1 KLPEI
6 KPEDLF
12 ILLYTSG
19 STGTPKG
26 VRLTHGNL
34 VCFVNY
40 YHRYYKLQPDDCVG
54 QYASYGFDACMMDM
68 YSPLTRGASLCI
80 IPEEI
85 RLDLE
90 AINEYLEKN
99 HVTHQFMTTQVCRQ
113 FAVNVENKTLKHLS
127 GGGEKLISLE
137 PPKGYTLHNAYGP
150 TECTIYIT
158 DYPITKVE
166 ENIPIGKANDNVKLY
181 VVDGNG
187 RRVPV
192 GALGELWVS
201 GPQVGDGYLNRP
213 EKTAEVFI
221 NNPFGSGKIYK
232 TGDIV
237 RYRADGNI
245 EFFGRRDGQV
255 KIRGFRIEL
264 SEVEAV
270 IRQFP
275 GIMDATVAAFDNDS
289 GEGKY
294 LAAYVVS
301 DEKIDIKA
309 LNDFVRS
316 QKPPYM
322 VPAVTMQIDKIPLNQ
337 NSKVNKRALP
347 KPEFKLDED
356 AEDEHRSRNVLEEE
370 LCTIAGKVIGTEN
383 ISLTTPLNYMGL
395 DSIRS
400 IQLST
405 QIYKRFNVEIQSRTL
420 LDGATLEDIE
430 NSILKALLSGA
441 NVKAEP
447 KTGDTSPEVTEA
459 ALSYPQMGVY
469 YDCMKRPG
477 ETLYNVP
484 SIFTFS
490 PDYDSQK
497 LADAVEAIV
506 QAHPALTA
514 HFETK
519 NGVVVQVRGDNNI
532 KAERLEMS
540 EQELDKYQKN
550 FVKPFDLSK
559 GPLCRFA
566 VVKTPEHVYLLTD
579 FHHLVFDGA
588 SLDLFIKDLAA
599 ALNDGRMPEPES
611 YTYFDYAADE
621 KKFEASP
628 EYDENK
634 KYFADML
641 ADFESASE
649 ITTDIM
655 GGKEDEGGMSR
666 VAEPFNFNLKAASE
680 FCKANNVTPAALFLA
695 ASFYAVSRYVN
706 DNHVYLATIS
716 NGRSDVKT
724 SGTYGMF
731 VNTLPLG
738 IEIKDV
744 NSAEF
749 LRQSADV
756 FDGAIRHEKYPF
768 ARIASDYGFVPNI
781 MYEYQIGVVS
791 DEGGLKR
798 KSLGLELS
806 KFKLAIHIEERD
818 GTPCAALYYNDA
830 LYSENLMNSLARSI
844 VIAAENIMSEP
855 EKSIRHV
862 ELLDDERRAVLAKYH
877 ERDYKPNIPDNSLFH
892 SGMERAAAENPNAV
906 ALIAADGRY
915 TYKEL
920 DENANRIANALIAR
934 GVKKGSR
941 VVLLLPRRA
950 RFFFALFGVL
960 KAGGAYIPCDPNYP
974 AERVRHIVED
984 SEAPVI
990 ITTKDRLDKDRPTVD
1005 IEELLKEP
1013 NTSRPDVSLSK
1024 EDAAY
1029 MIYTSGSTGKPKGV
1043 TIAHRGLVNYVTD
1056 TPETILPHAMV
1067 NEGKVITSV
1076 TTFSFDMAVKE
1087 FGIPLFN
1094 GLTVTVADEDQC
1106 NDATA
1111 LGRRMK
1117 ETKTDLFQATPSRLL
1132 TLLESQD
1139 FREALSQC
1147 KVIICAG
1154 EKYPQHLLNKLQTEY
1169 PKARIFN
1176 TYGPT
1181 EITVSSN
1188 IRELTH
1194 DDAVTV
1200 GRPLPNVK
1208 EFIVDSDGNELPF
1221 GVVGELYIGGIG
1233 VAI

>member
-1 KLPEI
+1 
-6 KPEDLF
+6 
-12 ILLYTSG
+12 
-19 STGTPKG
+19 
-26 VRLTHGNL
+26 
-34 VCFVNY
+34 
-40 YHRYYKLQPDDCVG
+40 
-54 QYASYGFDACMMDM
+54 
-68 YSPLTRGASLCI
+68 
-80 IPEEI
+80 
-85 RLDLE
+85 
-90 AINEYLEKN
+90 
-99 HVTHQFMTTQVCRQ
+99 
-113 FAVNVENKTLKHLS
+113 
-127 GGGEKLISLE
+127 
-137 PPKGYTLHNAYGP
+137 
-150 TECTIYIT
+150 
-158 DYPITKVE
+158 
-166 ENIPIGKANDNVKLY
+166 
-181 VVDGNG
+181 
-187 RRVPV
+187 
-192 GALGELWVS
+192 
-201 GPQVGDGYLNRP
+201 
-213 EKTAEVFI
+213 
-221 NNPFGSGKIYK
+221 
-232 TGDIV
+232 
-237 RYRADGNI
+237 
-245 EFFGRRDGQV
+245 
-255 KIRGFRIEL
+255 
-264 SEVEAV
+264 
-270 IRQFP
+270 
-275 GIMDATVAAFDNDS
+275 
-289 GEGKY
+289 
-294 LAAYVVS
+294 
-301 DEKIDIKA
+301 
-309 LNDFVRS
+309 
-316 QKPPYM
+316 
-322 VPAVTMQIDKIPLNQ
+322 
-337 NSKVNKRALP
+337 
-347 KPEFKLDED
+347 
-356 AEDEHRSRNVLEEE
+356 
-370 LCTIAGKVIGTEN
+370 
-383 ISLTTPLNYMGL
+383 
-395 DSIRS
+395 
-400 IQLST
+400 
-405 QIYKRFNVEIQSRTL
+405 
-420 LDGATLEDIE
+420 
-430 NSILKALLSGA
+430 
-441 NVKAEP
+441 
-447 KTGDTSPEVTEA
+447 
-459 ALSYPQMGVY
+459 
-469 YDCMKRPG
+469 
-477 ETLYNVP
+477 
-484 SIFTFS
+484 
-490 PDYDSQK
+490 
-497 LADAVEAIV
+497 
-506 QAHPALTA
+506 
-514 HFETK
+514 
-519 NGVVVQVRGDNNI
+519 
-532 KAERLEMS
+532 
-540 EQELDKYQKN
+540 
-550 FVKPFDLSK
+550 
-559 GPLCRFA
+559 
-566 VVKTPEHVYLLTD
+566 
-579 FHHLVFDGA
+579 
-588 SLDLFIKDLAA
+588 
-599 ALNDGRMPEPES
+599 
-611 YTYFDYAADE
+611 
-621 KKFEASP
+621 
-628 EYDENK
+628 
-634 KYFADML
+634 
-641 ADFESASE
+641 
-649 ITTDIM
+649 
-655 GGKEDEGGMSR
+655 
-666 VAEPFNFNLKAASE
+666 
-680 FCKANNVTPAALFLA
+680 LFLA

-706 DNHVYLATIS
+706 DNHVYLSTIS

-724 SGTYGMF
+724 AETYGMF

-877 ERDYKPNIPDNSLFH
+877 ERDYKPNIPDASLFH

-974 AERVRHIVED
+974 AERVRHIVGD

-1005 IEELLKEP
+1005 IDELLKEP

-1106 NDATA
+1106 NDAGA

-1233 VAI
+1233 VAIGYHNLPEMTAERFIDYRGTRVYKSGDYARWKDGGNVEILGRKDNQVKLRGLRIELGEVESAVAKVEGVKSVAVKINSIKGQDHLCAYFTADRPMNIAAIRDEIGRTLTKYMVPTAWLQLDKMPMTPNGKTDLRALPEAKIERNTAEAAANDVERAFCKIFGEILQLEQVGATEDFFSLGGTSLLVTRVMIEAEKAGYRVTFQDVFSRPTPRMLAALFTDENSGSEQLTHDEIRDYDYTKLQALLDANTLESFKSGTQQPLGDILLTGATGYLGIHILHEFLENYSGKVYCLLRGKSGFTAEERLKGQLFYYFERPYDDLLGKRLFVIDGDITKPIDKLPVSTVINCAAVVKHFSAGTEIEDVNIGGVKNLIDYCLANNARLIQVSTMSTVSMGMSDSEVFKEGRMIGERDLYFNQLLHSKFLAERLVLEAVADKGFGGTVFRRRVPD